1 MTSQFTPDEWYK
13 FIPDAAI
20 AEPIANRLVA
30 DAKIITIEGEN
41 MGLPP
46 QQ

>member
-30 DAKIITIEGEN
+30 DAKCCA
-41 MGLPP
+41 GLSSNTVVGFG
-46 QQ
+46 